1 MKFLYAALLTTSLS
15 IPAFAIDLLK
25 CNPPMGS
32 GVQEIA
38 ISQVGKR
45 IFITELTFHG
55 GRNKPVV
62 ISVADYNKKDI
73 TYSSQEDGLVHLY
86 QMKIN
91 GTMIL
96 SYEAEQR
103 GVIGNCN

>member
-1 MKFLYAALLTTSLS
+1 MKSLYAGLITLSLS
-15 IPAFAIDLLK
+15 ASAFAVDLLK

-62 ISVADYNKKDI
+62 ISAAQFNKKDI
-73 TYSSQEDGLVHLY
+73 KYVSQEDGSVHLY
-86 QMKIN
+86 EMKIN
-91 GTMIL
+91 GNTIL